1 MTPTEEKNTD
11 IVEAGDNASVQER
24 HDTVAGKDNQVAE
37 KSSVGKDGGDGRDH
51 GRNNDEAEGK
61 SGYDAGAEKRTAGD
75 DDDEE
80 EVNEAEVE
88 MSFWG
93 HLEALRWVLVRVAV
107 VLAVLVVAAF
117 IAMPYVFDSFI
128 LGPTTSDFFL
138 YRFFASLGAKIPFLP
153 DFGDQDFSVSIINI
167 NVASQFMTHMSTS
180 FWLALVL
187 VFPYL
192 IYEIWKFIRPAL
204 FPKEVSSMRMA
215 FVMGTGMF
223 YIGCAVGYCIVFP
236 FTFRFL
242 VEYQISASDLIVNQI
257 NLNSYI
263 GIFIMMIFVMGVVFE
278 LPLLAWI
285 LSKLGLIH
293 KEMLRKFRK
302 YAVVVLLVLAAVIT
316 PTGDPF
322 TLSLVFIPLY
332 LLYELSIALVAQK
345 QPDEDDE

>member
-1 MTPTEEKNTD
+1 ML
-11 IVEAGDNASVQER
+11 I
-24 HDTVAGKDNQVAE
+24 
-37 KSSVGKDGGDGRDH
+37 
-51 GRNNDEAEGK
+51 
-61 SGYDAGAEKRTAGD
+61 
-75 DDDEE
+75 
-80 EVNEAEVE
+80 
-88 MSFWG
+88 
-93 HLEALRWVLVRVAV
+93 RVAV
-107 VLAVLVVAAF
+107 VLVILVIAAF
-117 IAMPYVFDSFI
+117 IAMPYVFDTFI
-128 LGPTTSDFFL
+128 LGPTTSNFFL
-138 YRFFASLGAKIPFLP
+138 YRFFAHFGGKIPFLP

-167 NVASQFMTHMSTS
+167 NVASQFMTHISTS

-223 YIGCAVGYCIVFP
+223 YLGCAVGYCIVFP

-242 VEYQISASDLIVNQI
+242 VEYQISASDLVVNQI

-263 GIFIMMIFVMGVVFE
+263 GIFIMMIFIMGVVFE

-285 LSKLGLIH
+285 LSKLGLVH
-293 KEMLRKFRK
+293 KDMLKKFRK

-332 LLYELSIALVAQK
+332 LLYELSIALVAK
-345 QPDEDDE
+345 RKPDEETDD